1 MLRKNQTDNFKTVL
15 AEKPQTYQRRAIA
28 QRADAPRIVIF
39 VQMQSPK
46 ELKQRLLGVFWLFHW
61 MLLSVKLK

>member
-1 MLRKNQTDNFKTVL
+1 MLRKNQTDNSKTVL
-15 AEKPQTYQRRAIA
+15 AEKPQTYQRCA
-28 QRADAPRIVIF
+28 IVIG

-61 MLLSVKLK
+61 MLESVKLK

>member
-1 MLRKNQTDNFKTVL
+1 M
-15 AEKPQTYQRRAIA
+15 AEKPQTYQRRAI
-28 QRADAPRIVIF
+28 VIG

-61 MLLSVKLK
+61 MLLSVKLKQKPQSHLMSAV